1 MKNQKGSGVTV
12 ELQVHKLISN
22 LFHCFIHKEALNIH
36 SDAINAT
43 HFSLNVTT
51 QGNIFSVWMAALQ
64 SQLDIA
70 KSPIG

>member
-1 MKNQKGSGVTV
+1 MKNQKGSGIMV

-22 LFHCFIHKEALNIH
+22 LFRFIHKEAQKIH

-70 KSPIG
+70 TSPIS